1 MARRAEMIV
10 FSHWYHL
17 LEGVKASPLDFYSSV
32 DRAVAQR
39 LVPDSKCSRVDWRE
53 GGLLSAKREYLRIRR
68 KEFIF
73 DICGAPFGNS
83 FFVSWWLGEV
93 PSGLLALLGGIPLL
107 GAFFRLFIRPIT
119 YYRIDTAT
127 MFQEAIH
134 AAVMEAVDQL
144 TTTGGLRSLSEA
156 ERKPIL
162 KQLVSHRA
170 AA

>member
-17 LEGVKASPLDFYSSV
+17 LEGVKASPMDFYASV
-32 DRAVAQR
+32 DKAVAQR
-39 LVPDSKCSRVDWRE
+39 VVPDSKCSRVDWRE

-73 DICGAPFGNS
+73 DICGAPFGDA

-93 PSGLLALLGGIPLL
+93 PSGLLALLGSIPIL

-119 YYRIDTAT
+119 YYRIDTAL
-127 MFQEAIH
+127 MFQEGVH
-134 AAVMEAVDQL
+134 AAVMEVIDQL
-144 TTTGGLRSLSEA
+144 MTSGGLRTLNEW

-162 KQLVSHRA
+162 KQLIAQRA